1 MNQGIIYCMK
11 LYYSRLLTQSL
22 IANVDKIS
30 VLSELSKNIT
40 VLQAIQWL
48 NVAVN
53 KLKPQAIKSCFAK
66 AGFYENKIDDNDG
79 YEDVQRLCTSM
90 GNSHSVNDFINLD
103 NNVYTDNDV
112 NVLIDDQSTGF

>member
-1 MNQGIIYCMK
+1 M
-11 LYYSRLLTQSL
+11 QSL

-53 KLKPQAIKSCFAK
+53 KLK
-66 AGFYENKIDDNDG
+66 
-79 YEDVQRLCTSM
+79 L
-90 GNSHSVNDFINLD
+90 
-103 NNVYTDNDV
+103 
-112 NVLIDDQSTGF
+112 